1 MRFFL
6 ALLSIP
12 LVSACLAEPD
22 SLPTQVHVAGVN
34 KQIERTE
41 EPPLYQMLYDYAF
54 LPEVQ
59 YAEQRVRILI
69 WLNRLGLSDY
79 QLAKLKEL
87 AEWVDVEKKRIEALQ
102 LEIVKDYE
110 PRLLEIYSDL
120 WDGLRMGLALDDPLL
135 EERAGTPT
143 ERPPE
148 GVEAQKTSS
157 KEAESPDVELS
168 AELLEASAQKL
179 LVQKLQNAREKSLFE
194 VRMQGVNAV
203 LDKARGWLETLKPQQ
218 EIPLTDSVFF
228 LRHRLDPYANPGDFK
243 ILVGSIY
250 VRGKWGTLTR
260 GSASF
265 DPDRDHLNLGG
276 LWSESA
282 LDELDGPVF
291 NDARREILLYMILL
305 EPALP
310 EAVDAARIAL
320 AHRSQKSPPQ
330 RGVGE

>member
-87 AEWVDVEKKRIEALQ
+87 AEWVDVERKRIEALQ

-228 LRHRLDPYANPGDFK
+228 LRHRLDPYANPGDFET
-243 ILVGSIY
+243 LVGRIY
-250 VRGKWGTLTR
+250 VRGVWGTLTR
-260 GSASF
+260 GSAGF